1 MCERATARRVRSS
14 SEWHP
19 ATGWWRPENGNGWA
33 AKADHAQKQRQG
45 RWQGSRGRGVVAR
58 GGQRSESS
66 EARTIPAMIRIQIH
80 RIECTAPADAT
91 GTSADALAVGS
102 AAAAAVVASVAM
114 GAAAVA
120 CVDTIASDTL

>member
-1 MCERATARRVRSS
+1 MGGRPRRTTR
-14 SEWHP
+14 
-19 ATGWWRPENGNGWA
+19 
-33 AKADHAQKQRQG
+33 K
-45 RWQGSRGRGVVAR
+45 SRGRGGGKGAVA
-58 GGQRSESS
+58 GESWQEAGSVPESS

-91 GTSADALAVGS
+91 GTSADALAVGA

>member
-1 MCERATARRVRSS
+1 MAGES
-14 SEWHP
+14 
-19 ATGWWRPENGNGWA
+19 
-33 AKADHAQKQRQG
+33 
-45 RWQGSRGRGVVAR
+45 WQEAGSVP
-58 GGQRSESS
+58 ESS